1 MPNWNN
7 LSYEIENTPYNSLL
21 IQNLES
27 LEIVENDLEKD
38 IYVVRT
44 LGLQSVIFNLEDYID
59 NQIFSRVLLDFFK
72 RKIFQKILELL
83 LRIVK
88 ILGLKKRK
96 IFLLK

>member
-59 NQIFSRVLLDFFK
+59 NQIFFEGTVRF
-72 RKIFQKILELL
+72 FQKKDFSKYFSLL
-83 LRIVK
+83 PRLCA
-88 ILGLKKRK
+88 
-96 IFLLK
+96 

>member
-59 NQIFSRVLLDFFK
+59 NQIFFRGYLLEFFSK
-72 RKIFQKILELL
+72 
-83 LRIVK
+83 
-88 ILGLKKRK
+88 
-96 IFLLK
+96 